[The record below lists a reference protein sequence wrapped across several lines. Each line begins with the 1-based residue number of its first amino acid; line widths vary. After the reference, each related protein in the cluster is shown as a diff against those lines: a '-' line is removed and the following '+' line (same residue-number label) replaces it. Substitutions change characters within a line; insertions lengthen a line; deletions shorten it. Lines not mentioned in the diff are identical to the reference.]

1 MHQTHGL
8 RTDAHGLTS
17 PLPACPPHPP
27 PPGGEAT
34 GSAGGESVRE
44 PEGESPRPLD
54 LGLTPWL
61 LPALLLSPPLLA
73 LDEVILGLN
82 TAQVVC
88 FQNNK

>member
-17 PLPACPPHPP
+17 LSLPALHIPLPQ
-27 PPGGEAT
+27 GGEAT

-54 LGLTPWL
+54 LDLTPWL